1 MSVTAL
7 SLLARSE
14 SRSCDCDSERETA
27 ADASLQAPD
36 PSADVPAVAP
46 YRSLRQSPKRWWSVV
61 CVAVWLALWWLA
73 TELRWVP
80 PLFLP
85 PPEAVLK
92 AFGQAWR
99 GDIQGGDALWVHA
112 QWSSLRVFGAFV
124 LAVITAVPVGIAMGV
139 NRWAQAVLDP
149 LLEFYRPLP
158 PLAYL
163 PLIVIWLGI
172 DEASKWLLIY
182 LACFAPIALAA
193 RAGTRNATAEQINA
207 LRSLGATRWQM
218 LFHVIV
224 PAALPDI
231 LVGLRIAMG
240 FAWTTLVAA
249 EMVAATQG
257 LGQMVL
263 NASNFLR
270 TDIVVMGIFVI
281 GAIALALDA
290 LLRKL
295 EQWLLPWHGR

>member
-1 MSVTAL
+1 MTATAL
-7 SLLARSE
+7 PAVATRSAPE
-14 SRSCDCDSERETA
+14 PVREE
-27 ADASLQAPD
+27 L
-36 PSADVPAVAP
+36 PAVAP
-46 YRSLRQSPKRWWSVV
+46 FRAHRPVAKRWWGLLSV
-61 CVAVWLALWWLA
+61 AGWLALWWLA
-73 TELRWVP
+73 TELHWVP

-85 PPEAVLK
+85 PPDAVLK
-92 AFGQAWR
+92 AFGAAWR

-124 LAVITAVPVGIAMGV
+124 LAALTAVPVGIAMGV

-149 LLEFYRPLP
+149 VLEFYRPLP

-163 PLIVIWLGI
+163 PLVVIWLGI
-172 DEASKWLLIY
+172 DEAAKWLLIY
-182 LACFAPIALAA
+182 LACFAPMALAA
-193 RAGTRNATAEQINA
+193 RAGTRNASAEQINA
-207 LRSLGATRWQM
+207 LRSLGATRWQT
-218 LFHVIV
+218 LRHVIL

-281 GAIALALDA
+281 GAIALLLDA
-290 LLRKL
+290 LLRGV
-295 EQWLLPWHGR
+295 EHWLLPWHGR

>member
-1 MSVTAL
+1 MTSTTFESKPLRTAPVVPHG
-7 SLLARSE
+7 SLPA
-14 SRSCDCDSERETA
+14 TTYI
-27 ADASLQAPD
+27 
-36 PSADVPAVAP
+36 PAVPPFRA
-46 YRSLRQSPKRWWSVV
+46 YRPRPERWWGLL
-61 CVAVWLALWWLA
+61 CMAGWLALWWLA

-85 PPEAVLK
+85 PPDAVLR
-92 AFGQAWR
+92 AFGQAWH
-99 GDIQGGDALWVHA
+99 GDIQGGDPLWVHA

-124 LAVITAVPVGIAMGV
+124 LAVLTAVPVGMAMGV
-139 NRWAQAVLDP
+139 NRWAQALLEPV
-149 LLEFYRPLP
+149 LEFYRPLP

-163 PLIVIWLGI
+163 PLVVIWLGI

-193 RAGTRNATAEQINA
+193 RAGTRNASAEQINA
-207 LRSLGATRWQM
+207 LRSLGATRWQ
-218 LFHVIV
+218 LLRHAIA

-290 LLRKL
+290 LLRWL
-295 EQWLLPWHGR
+295 ERWLLPWHGR

>member
-1 MSVTAL
+1 MSATI
-7 SLLARSE
+7 LASAAAV
-14 SRSCDCDSERETA
+14 REPQGGGQTLPR
-27 ADASLQAPD
+27 LQAPVV
-36 PSADVPAVAP
+36 PEAEIPAVAAF
-46 YRSLRQSPKRWWSVV
+46 RSHRPSPRRGWALLSV
-61 CVAVWLALWWLA
+61 AAWLALWWLA

-85 PPEAVLK
+85 PPEAVIK
-92 AFGQAWR
+92 ALGQAWR

-124 LAVITAVPVGIAMGV
+124 LAVLTAVPVGIAMGV
-139 NRWAQAVLDP
+139 NRWAQVVLDP
-149 LLEFYRPLP
+149 ILEFYRPLP

-163 PLIVIWLGI
+163 PLVVIWLGI

-182 LACFAPIALAA
+182 LACFAPMALAA
-193 RAGTRNATAEQINA
+193 RAGTRNASAEQINA
-207 LRSLGATRWQM
+207 LRSLGATRWQ
-218 LFHVIV
+218 LLRHAIA

-281 GAIALALDA
+281 GAIALLLDA

-295 EQWLLPWHGR
+295 ERWLLPWHGR

>member
-1 MSVTAL
+1 MSTSTFSSAGPAL
-7 SLLARSE
+7 
-14 SRSCDCDSERETA
+14 A
-27 ADASLQAPD
+27 AKRPLQAIEVVKI
-36 PSADVPAVAP
+36 ATEIPAVAP
-46 YRSLRQSPKRWWSVV
+46 FRNHRPSSRHWWALLSV
-61 CVAVWLALWWLA
+61 AAWLALWWLA

-85 PPEAVLK
+85 PPEAVIK
-92 AFGQAWR
+92 AFDQAWR
-99 GDIQGGDALWVHA
+99 GHIQGGDALWVHA
-112 QWSSLRVFGAFV
+112 QWSSVRVLGAFT
-124 LAVITAVPVGIAMGV
+124 LAVMTAVPVGIAMGV
-139 NRWAQAVLDP
+139 NRWAQVVLDP
-149 LLEFYRPLP
+149 ILEFYRPLP

-163 PLIVIWLGI
+163 PLVVIWLGI

-182 LACFAPIALAA
+182 LACFAPMALAA
-193 RAGTRNATAEQINA
+193 RAGTRNASAEQINA
-207 LRSLGATRWQM
+207 LRSLGATRWQ
-218 LFHVIV
+218 LLCHAVV

-281 GAIALALDA
+281 GAIALLLDG
-290 LLRKL
+290 LLRRL
-295 EQWLLPWHGR
+295 EHWLLPWHGR

>member
-1 MSVTAL
+1 M
-7 SLLARSE
+7 
-14 SRSCDCDSERETA
+14 DI
-27 ADASLQAPD
+27 
-36 PSADVPAVAP
+36 PAVAP
-46 YRSLRQSPKRWWSVV
+46 FRNHRPSPRRWWALLSL
-61 CVAVWLALWWLA
+61 AAWLGLWWLA

-85 PPEAVLK
+85 PPEAVIK

-112 QWSSLRVFGAFV
+112 QWSSVRVLGAFT
-124 LAVITAVPVGIAMGV
+124 LAVLTAVPVGIAMGV
-139 NRWAQAVLDP
+139 NRWAQVLLDP
-149 LLEFYRPLP
+149 ILEFYRPLP

-163 PLIVIWLGI
+163 PLVVIWLGI

-182 LACFAPIALAA
+182 LACFAPMALAA
-193 RAGTRNATAEQINA
+193 RAGTRNASAEQINA
-207 LRSLGATRWQM
+207 LRSLGATRWQ
-218 LFHVIV
+218 LLRHAVV
-224 PAALPDI
+224 PAALPDV

-281 GAIALALDA
+281 GAIALLLDA
-290 LLRKL
+290 LLRRL
-295 EQWLLPWHGR
+295 EHWLLPWHGR

>member
-1 MSVTAL
+1 MTSTTISRTPRIERSNDAPIK
-7 SLLARSE
+7 AR
-14 SRSCDCDSERETA
+14 RSTET
-27 ADASLQAPD
+27 DL
-36 PSADVPAVAP
+36 PAVAS
-46 YRSLRQSPKRWWSVV
+46 YRALRPAPKRWWSAA
-61 CVAVWLALWWLA
+61 CVAAWLFLWWLA
-73 TELRWVP
+73 TQLHWVP

-85 PPEAVLK
+85 APEAVIK
-92 AFGQAWR
+92 AFSQAWR
-99 GDIQGGDALWVHA
+99 GDVQGGEPLWTHALW
-112 QWSSLRVFGAFV
+112 SCLRVFGAFA
-124 LAVITAVPVGIAMGV
+124 LAVLTAIPVGIAMGV
-139 NRWAQAVLDP
+139 NRWAQVLLDP

-193 RAGTRNATAEQINA
+193 RAGTRNAAAEQINA

-218 LFHVIV
+218 LRFVIV
-224 PAALPDI
+224 PAALPNI

-281 GAIALALDA
+281 GAIALTLDA
-290 LLRKL
+290 LLRKI

>member
-1 MSVTAL
+1 MFAMDVAL
-7 SLLARSE
+7 PNACPPE
-14 SRSCDCDSERETA
+14 A
-27 ADASLQAPD
+27 APPPAAL
-36 PSADVPAVAP
+36 PAVAP
-46 YRSLRQSPKRWWSVV
+46 FRAHRPRTPRLWSLL
-61 CVAVWLALWWLA
+61 CVAGWLALWWLA
-73 TELRWVP
+73 TALQWVP

-85 PPEAVLK
+85 APEAALN
-92 AFGQAWR
+92 ALAQAWR

-112 QWSSLRVFGAFV
+112 QWSCLRVFGAFA
-124 LAVITAVPVGIAMGV
+124 LAVLTAVPVGIAMGV
-139 NRWAQAVLDP
+139 NRWAQAVFDP

-163 PLIVIWLGI
+163 PLVVIWLGI
-172 DEASKWLLIY
+172 DEAAKWLLIY
-182 LACFAPIALAA
+182 LACFAPMALAA
-193 RAGTRNATAEQINA
+193 RAGTRNASAEQVNA
-207 LRSLGATRWQM
+207 LRSLGATRWQ
-218 LFHVIV
+218 LLRHAIL

-281 GAIALALDA
+281 GTIALLLDA
-290 LLRKL
+290 LLRRL
-295 EQWLLPWHGR
+295 ERWLLPWHGR